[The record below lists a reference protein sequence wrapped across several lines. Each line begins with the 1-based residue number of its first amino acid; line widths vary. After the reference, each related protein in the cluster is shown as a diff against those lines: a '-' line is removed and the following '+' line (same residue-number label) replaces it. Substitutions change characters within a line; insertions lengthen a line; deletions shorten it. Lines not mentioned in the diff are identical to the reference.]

1 MAWKRRGNRLY
12 FYRIVRERG
21 KVRAIYV
28 GTGPDAESLH
38 AQNERQRIERCAQQR
53 HRDHLQT
60 QTASPQ
66 QLNTSSSLLTD
77 AAFLL
82 AGYWQ
87 HAHGDWRRK
96 HDGQQS

>member
-12 FYRIVRERG
+12 YYRIVREG
-21 KVRAIYV
+21 KKVRAIYV
-28 GTGPDAESLH
+28 GNGPNAETLH
-38 AQNERQRIERCAQQR
+38 AEAERRQFEHAQRQR
-53 HRDHLQT
+53 HLKDLKT
-60 QTASPQ
+60 HTASPQ

-87 HAHGDWRRK
+87 HAHGDWRQKNDRQ
-96 HDGQQS
+96 DN

>member
-12 FYRIVRERG
+12 YYRIVRERG

-28 GTGPDAESLH
+28 GTGPEAEALH
-38 AQNERQRIERCAQQR
+38 AEAERQRIERCTQQR
-53 HRDHLQT
+53 HREALTTH
-60 QTASPQ
+60 TASPQ

-82 AGYWQ
+82 AGFWQ
-87 HAHGDWRRK
+87 HAHGDWRQK
-96 HDGQQS
+96 HDRQPS